1 MRNVSNHNSLQ
12 KWKKWLQLGRCSEQL
27 TAFTKQN
34 TAHPGRREASFPP
47 KFKQFGGK
55 NTWLIYL
62 VGRAFHGSS
71 MNAYRTILHESAS
84 PASRKLFFVD
94 QKEQKNKIDAETGC
108 HFGIFILVACVAAR
122 SLNRNPCV
130 LPRPWPSTRWAS
142 ADSSSCRVHAG
153 RDVRSS
159 RGNFRPKV
167 EDGGRAHCW
176 WNSCLL
182 CEEGGGSEE
191 PEKSSRDMKVA
202 ESLIRAKA
210 ANYTAATGWRI
221 GGCSLLSSAS
231 HY

>member
-1 MRNVSNHNSLQ
+1 M
-12 KWKKWLQLGRCSEQL
+12 QLGRCSEQL

-34 TAHPGRREASFPP
+34 TAHPGRREVSFPP
-47 KFKQFGGK
+47 KLNSLGGK
-55 NTWLIYL
+55 KKTCLIYL
-62 VGRAFHGSS
+62 VVRAFHGSS
-71 MNAYRTILHESAS
+71 MNVYRTILHESAS
-84 PASRKLFFVD
+84 SASRKLFFFVD

-108 HFGIFILVACVAAR
+108 HFGIVILVACVAAR
-122 SLNRNPCV
+122 SLSNRNPCV
-130 LPRPWPSTRWAS
+130 LPRPVCPSTRWAS

-182 CEEGGGSEE
+182 CEEGAGEGAVGGSEE
-191 PEKSSRDMKVA
+191 PEKSSHDMKVA

-210 ANYTAATGWRI
+210 ANYTAATVWRI

>member
-1 MRNVSNHNSLQ
+1 M
-12 KWKKWLQLGRCSEQL
+12 
-27 TAFTKQN
+27 
-34 TAHPGRREASFPP
+34 
-47 KFKQFGGK
+47 
-55 NTWLIYL
+55 IYL
-62 VGRAFHGSS
+62 VGRAFRGRPV
-71 MNAYRTILHESAS
+71 NVYRTILHESAS

-130 LPRPWPSTRWAS
+130 PPRPCPSTRWAS

-182 CEEGGGSEE
+182 CEEGGGGAVAGERGGSPGGSEE